1 MLTLCYVGVTIGLRR
16 NSFLTFQLHG
26 GCVGAFNI
34 YFFISIVLVGT
45 LIPIRSLAQ
54 ASTQSHG
61 SFDFNADGV
70 VFQSADSTTR
80 VTMRFRMQNWAT
92 YTTKTM
98 AEDDELDLSAGSIDM
113 VTRRLRLRF
122 GGALADPRLTFNLQL
137 SFSRSDMDWNDTQFP
152 NIIRDAMVFWN
163 FSRDLQIGFGQ
174 TKLPGNRQRVVSSAD
189 LEIPDRSIVNGA
201 FNLDRDFGFQG
212 FWRPLTGDV
221 IVNLRGAISS
231 GDGRN
236 QPVIPGGGLA
246 YTGRIEVLPFGAFTG
261 GGDYFEGDILREQ
274 KPKLSVGVSYQRNDR
289 QTKTRGT
296 LGRALFAQ
304 RSSNVL
310 YADALFKYSGLSIYT
325 EYAERT
331 SADPVTY
338 RDTTRKEAS
347 AIFVGT
353 GYMAQVSYIFPSM
366 WNVAARFAVVD
377 AGAQLAGLSEY
388 TKQTNI
394 SGTVGYYFNRHRIK
408 VNFEVGT
415 NQTTLYN
422 KANAREST
430 LYGRFNVELGI

>member
-1 MLTLCYVGVTIGLRR
+1 MIVFGRLLLFTMLAIG
-16 NSFLTFQLHG
+16 S
-26 GCVGAFNI
+26 
-34 YFFISIVLVGT
+34 LVVPT
-45 LIPIRSLAQ
+45 TVALAQ

-61 SFDFNADGV
+61 SFDFNSDGV
-70 VFQSADSTTR
+70 IFQSADTSTR
-80 VTMRFRMQNWAT
+80 VTMRFRMQNWAI

-98 AEDDELDLSAGSIDM
+98 GEDDELDLSAGSTDL
-113 VTRRLRLRF
+113 VTRRLRVRF

-174 TKLPGNRQRVVSSAD
+174 TKLPGNRQRVISSAD

-212 FWRPLTGDV
+212 FWRPITGDV
-221 IVNLRGAISS
+221 VVNLRGAISS

-246 YTGRIEVLPFGAFTG
+246 YTARIEVLPLGAFTN
-261 GGDYFEGDILREQ
+261 GGDYFEGDIMREER
-274 KPKLSVGVSYQRNDR
+274 PKLSVGLSAQHNDR

-296 LGRALFAQ
+296 LGKALFAQ

-310 YADALFKYSGLSIYT
+310 YADALFKYQGFSLYG
-325 EYAERT
+325 EYAQRT
-331 SADPVTY
+331 STDPITY
-338 RDTTRKEAS
+338 KDTTRKDYS
-347 AIFVGT
+347 AIFVGR
-353 GYMAQVSYIFPSM
+353 GFMVQASYIFPSM
-366 WNVAARFAVVD
+366 WNVGARYAEVNAD
-377 AGAQLAGLSEY
+377 TQLKGLAEY

-394 SGTVGYYFNRHRIK
+394 AAVIGYYVNRHRIK
-408 VNFEVGT
+408 ANLELGT
-415 NQTTLYN
+415 NRTIQYN
-422 KANAREST
+422 KNDAQEAM
-430 LYGRFNVELGI
+430 YYARFNVELGI

>member
-1 MLTLCYVGVTIGLRR
+1 VRVRK
-16 NSFLTFQLHG
+16 
-26 GCVGAFNI
+26 
-34 YFFISIVLVGT
+34 SIVSITILLLG
-45 LIPIRSLAQ
+45 LSGAAERSWAQ
-54 ASTQSHG
+54 ASTLSTG
-61 SFDFNADGV
+61 SFDFNSDGV
-70 VFQSADSTTR
+70 IFQSADSATR

-98 AEDDELDLSAGSIDM
+98 GEDDDLDLSAGSTDM
-113 VTRRLRLRF
+113 VTRRLRMRF
-122 GGALADPRLTFNLQL
+122 GGTLVDPRLTFNLQL

-212 FWRPLTGDV
+212 FWRPISGDV
-221 IVNLRGAISS
+221 VVNLRAAISS

-261 GGDYFEGDILREQ
+261 GGDYFEGDVLREQ
-274 KPKLSVGVSYQRNDR
+274 SPKLSVGLSYQRNDR

-296 LGRALFAQ
+296 LGRAMFAQ
-304 RSSNVL
+304 RSSNVA

-325 EYAERT
+325 EYAQRT
-331 SADPVTY
+331 SDDPVTY
-338 RDTTRKEAS
+338 RDTTRREAS

-353 GYMAQVSYIFPSM
+353 GYMAQVSYVFPSM
-366 WNVAARFAVVD
+366 WNVAARYAVVD
-377 AGAQLAGLSEY
+377 AGSQLAGLSDY

-394 SGTVGYYFNRHRIK
+394 ASVVGYYFNRHRVK
-408 VNFEVGT
+408 ANFELGT
-415 NQTTLYN
+415 TRTMQYN
-422 KANAREST
+422 RNNALET
-430 LYGRFNVELGI
+430 IYYGRFNVELGI

>member
-1 MLTLCYVGVTIGLRR
+1 M
-16 NSFLTFQLHG
+16 NSFRRIALCT
-26 GCVGAFNI
+26 
-34 YFFISIVLVGT
+34 SILLGI
-45 LIPIRSLAQ
+45 LCLLPGQAWSQ

-61 SFDFNADGV
+61 SFDFNSDGV
-70 VFQSADSTTR
+70 VFQSADSSTR
-80 VTMRFRMQNWAT
+80 VLMRFRMQNWAT
-92 YTTKTM
+92 YTTKNMTD
-98 AEDDELDLSAGSIDM
+98 EDELDLSAGSMDLA
-113 VTRRLRLRF
+113 TRRLRLRF
-122 GGALADPRLTFNLQL
+122 GGALVDPRLTFNLQL

-152 NIIRDAMVFWN
+152 NVIRDAMVFWN

-174 TKLPGNRQRVVSSAD
+174 TKLPGNRQRVISSAD

-212 FWRPLTGDV
+212 FWRPIHGDV

-246 YTGRIEVLPFGAFTG
+246 YTGRVEVLPLGAFTG

-289 QTKTRGT
+289 QTKTRGA
-296 LGRALFAQ
+296 LGKALFGQ
-304 RSSNVL
+304 RSSEIV
-310 YADALFKYSGLSIYT
+310 YADALFKYSGLSFYT
-325 EYAERT
+325 EYAQRT
-331 SADPVTY
+331 SNDPVTY

-353 GYMAQVSYIFPSM
+353 GYMAQVSYVFPSM
-366 WNVAARFAVVD
+366 WNVAARYAVVD
-377 AGAQLAGLSEY
+377 AGSQLAGLSEY

-394 SGTVGYYFNRHRIK
+394 AGVVGYYFNRHRVK
-408 VNFEVGT
+408 ANFELGT

-422 KANAREST
+422 KASLEESN
-430 LYGRFNVELGI
+430 YYARFNLELGI

>member
-1 MLTLCYVGVTIGLRR
+1 M
-16 NSFLTFQLHG
+16 NSFRHLALCT
-26 GCVGAFNI
+26 
-34 YFFISIVLVGT
+34 SILFGVLC
-45 LIPIRSLAQ
+45 LLPSQAWSQ

-61 SFDFNADGV
+61 SFDFNSDGV
-70 VFQSADSTTR
+70 VFQSADSNTR

-92 YTTKTM
+92 YTTKNMTD
-98 AEDDELDLSAGSIDM
+98 EDEFDLSAGSTDL
-113 VTRRLRLRF
+113 VTRRLRMRF
-122 GGALADPRLTFNLQL
+122 GGALVDPRLTFNLQL

-152 NIIRDAMVFWN
+152 NVIRDAMVFWN
-163 FSRDLQIGFGQ
+163 FSRDLQVGFGQ
-174 TKLPGNRQRVVSSAD
+174 TKLPGNRQRVISSAD

-212 FWRPLTGDV
+212 FWRPITGDV
-221 IVNLRGAISS
+221 VVNLRAAISS

-246 YTGRIEVLPFGAFTG
+246 YTGRIEVLPLGAFTG
-261 GGDYFEGDILREQ
+261 GGDYFEADILREAT
-274 KPKLSVGVSYQRNDR
+274 PKLSVGLSYQRNDR

-304 RSSNVL
+304 RSSDIL
-310 YADALFKYSGLSIYT
+310 YADALFKYSGLSFYT
-325 EYAERT
+325 EYASRT
-331 SADPVTY
+331 SNDPVTY

-353 GYMAQVSYIFPSM
+353 GYMAQVSYVFPSM
-366 WNVAARFAVVD
+366 WNVAARYAVVD
-377 AGAQLAGLSEY
+377 AGSQMAGLTEY

-394 SGTVGYYFNRHRIK
+394 AGVVGYYFNRHRVK
-408 VNFEVGT
+408 ANLELGT

-422 KANAREST
+422 KANLEEAN
-430 LYGRFNVELGI
+430 YYARFNVELGI

>member
-1 MLTLCYVGVTIGLRR
+1 MNIFRRIALCTSILLGMLCLLPAQAW
-16 NSFLTFQLHG
+16 S
-26 GCVGAFNI
+26 
-34 YFFISIVLVGT
+34 
-45 LIPIRSLAQ
+45 Q

-61 SFDFNADGV
+61 SFDFNTDGV
-70 VFQSADSTTR
+70 VFQSADSSTR

-92 YTTKTM
+92 YTTKNM
-98 AEDDELDLSAGSIDM
+98 ADEDEFDLSAGSTDL

-137 SFSRSDMDWNDTQFP
+137 SISRSDMDWNDTQFP

-163 FSRDLQIGFGQ
+163 FSKNLQIGFGQ

-201 FNLDRDFGFQG
+201 FNLDRDFGLQG
-212 FWRPLTGDV
+212 FWRPIHGDV

-246 YTGRIEVLPFGAFTG
+246 YTGRVEVLPLGAFTG

-274 KPKLSVGVSYQRNDR
+274 KPKLSIGVSYQRNDR

-296 LGRALFAQ
+296 LGKALFAQ
-304 RSSNVL
+304 RSSDIL
-310 YADALFKYSGLSIYT
+310 YADALFKHSGLSVYT
-325 EYAERT
+325 ECAQRT
-331 SADPVTY
+331 SNDPVTY

-353 GYMAQVSYIFPSM
+353 GYMAQVSYVFPSM
-366 WNVAARFAVVD
+366 WNVAARYAVVD
-377 AGAQLAGLSEY
+377 AGSQLVGLAEY

-394 SGTVGYYFNRHRIK
+394 SATVGYYFNRHRLK
-408 VNFEVGT
+408 ANFETGT
-415 NQTTLYN
+415 NRTTLYN
-422 KANAREST
+422 KVNAEEANY
-430 LYGRFNVELGI
+430 YGRFNVELGI